1 MASDYLTLAELK
13 ATLSMSSETYA
24 DADLTQSITAA
35 SRAIDQY
42 CDRFFYKDTSDATR
56 KYTPIASDFVYI
68 DDLSATPT
76 SVTSQGTALTAGTD
90 YALASANG
98 ALDGEPYERLV
109 SLAVNFAR
117 FVPDSLVVVG
127 KFGWPT
133 IPSQVKT
140 ATTILATRLLR
151 RAREAAFGVIGVGF
165 EGIAVR
171 IVAVDPDLRLLLG
184 PLRKSVPFE

>member
-1 MASDYLTLAELK
+1 MAVDYLTLAELK
-13 ATLSMSSETYA
+13 ATLSLSSETYA
-24 DADLTQSITAA
+24 DADIGQSITAA
-35 SRAIDQY
+35 SRAVDQY
-42 CDRFFYKDTSDATR
+42 CDRFFWKDTSDATR
-56 KYTPIASDFVYI
+56 KYTPIASDFVYV
-68 DDLSATPT
+68 DDLSQAPT
-76 SVTSQGTALTAGTD
+76 SVTSQGTTLVRDTD

-98 ALDGEPYERLV
+98 SLDGEPYERLV
-109 SLAVNFAR
+109 AVAASFAR

-127 KFGWPT
+127 KFGWPA

-151 RAREAAFGVIGVGF
+151 RAREAAFGVVGVGF

-171 IVAVDPDLRLLLG
+171 IVAVDPDLRMLLG